1 VLDPAVRALR
11 PGGRLVVNAVTIETE
26 ALLMA
31 RRPALGGELTRVAI
45 TRVESIGGREG
56 WRPALPVTQ
65 WVWMKP

>member
-1 VLDPAVRALR
+1 
-11 PGGRLVVNAVTIETE
+11 LVVNAVTIETE